1 MQHDEKTVAAI
12 RAAFADICRSL
23 PTEHQAARDYVA
35 SRILQ
40 SASEGEYT
48 LEGLK
53 LAGNIAALEL
63 YAGTAQIPPH

>member
-12 RAAFADICRSL
+12 RAAFSDICRSL

-35 SRILQ
+35 SRILK
-40 SASEGEYT
+40 SANEGEFT

-53 LAGNIAALEL
+53 LAGNIAVLEV
-63 YAGTAQIPPH
+63 YAGTARI